1 MEGIL
6 LRFCNVLAKYVSN
19 ARREAERRVLATYV
33 LGELLAMCYVN
44 LYVYLTVTLSQDAL
58 QND

>member
-6 LRFCNVLAKYVSN
+6 LRFCKCAGKYVSN
-19 ARREAERRVLATYV
+19 ARRVAEGRVLATYV